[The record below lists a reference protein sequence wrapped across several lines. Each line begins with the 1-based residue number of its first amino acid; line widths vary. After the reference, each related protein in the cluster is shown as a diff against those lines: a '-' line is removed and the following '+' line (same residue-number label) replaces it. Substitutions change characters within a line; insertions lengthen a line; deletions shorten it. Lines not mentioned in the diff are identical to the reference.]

1 MANAPIFPGAFKTSA
16 ARLQNSDSTNLVTV
30 LTPPT
35 NGSKVVGIMVTSDD
49 SSARDLQLVVT
60 KGGVDYPIGTIQIAI
75 TAGTIAATAAVNM
88 LDVAKLPGL
97 PIDRDG
103 QRYLLLESGAVLKAK
118 VLVAVT
124 SAKFI
129 NIVALHSD
137 F

>member
-1 MANAPIFPGAFKTSA
+1 MATAPIFPGALKTST
-16 ARLQNSDSTNLVTV
+16 ARIQNSDSTNLVTV

-35 NGSKVVGIMVTSDD
+35 TGSKVVAIMVTSDD
-49 SSARDLQLVVT
+49 TSARDLQLVIT
-60 KGGVDYPIGTIQIAI
+60 KSGVDYPIGTTTIAI

-88 LDVAKLPGL
+88 LDTAKLPGL
-97 PIDRDG
+97 PVDRDG

-124 SAKFI
+124 AAKFV